1 MARRQYQNQRRSSR
15 PNRHWFGNVPAAFVT
30 IPAASKVLLAT
41 FVLDNSGIDETILRW
56 VGGVAVSSDQ
66 TAGSE
71 TQNGAVGAC
80 LVTDTAAAAGIA
92 SLPDPVTDVADDL
105 WFFYQSFA
113 QQMTFFSAVGVN
125 ADMAT
130 WYPFDQRG
138 KRIMQQGQTLVVI
151 GANAHA
157 TAGLNVA
164 VNIRGLGMVRG
175 TR

>member
-1 MARRQYQNQRRSSR
+1 MT
-15 PNRHWFGNVPAAFVT
+15 T

-41 FVLDNSGIDETILRW
+41 FTLDNAGIDETILRW
-56 VGGVAVSSDQ
+56 VGGVAVASDQ

-71 TQNGAVGAC
+71 TQNGAVAAC
-80 LVTDTAAAAGIA
+80 IVTETAAGVGISA
-92 SLPDPVTDVADDL
+92 LPDPVTDVADDV

-125 ADMAT
+125 PNMAM

-138 KRIMQQGQTLVVI
+138 KRIMQQGQALVVI

-157 TAGLNVA
+157 SAGLNVA

-175 TR
+175 TG